1 MPVGGED
8 ERALRRRLGPVAS
21 AVLADLVLDADRDGA
36 GALVV
41 ATSVRRVAA
50 HLGVGKDTAARALR
64 RLSSVGVLERRP
76 QGADRAGRFGAGR
89 YELRLVLMTPVAP
102 CPPDGDAVRG
112 GRPTAVDPASDT
124 VPASGSPDTVAI
136 STSSR
141 RRRRAT
147 GRAEAAQL
155 SLLDVTPAS
164 AANDSAGHREPK

>member
-8 ERALRRRLGPVAS
+8 ERALRRRLGPVAA
-21 AVLADLVLDADRDGA
+21 AVLADLVLDADRDDA

-64 RLSSVGVLERRP
+64 RLTSVGLLERRP

-89 YELRLVLMTPVAP
+89 YELRLVPMTPVAP
-102 CPPDGDAVRG
+102 CPPGADAARG
-112 GRPTAVDPASDT
+112 GRPTAVDAESDT
-124 VPASGSPDTVAI
+124 VPASGSADTVAL

-141 RRRRAT
+141 RRRRTT

-155 SLLDVTPAS
+155 SLLDVALG
-164 AANDSAGHREPK
+164 SAGHGEPK